1 MSDRSMKVY
10 IGKTALLAL
19 VRWIRLSKTRIDLAD
34 SVFVNRDFL
43 CKLLRN
49 LLSERTLE
57 FMSFWDKSSCVS
69 CLAFWEDTLNYLVQE
84 AGKPRLCS
92 LLHTFSD

>member
-1 MSDRSMKVY
+1 MIDKSMKVY
-10 IGKTALLAL
+10 VGKRSLLAL
-19 VRWIRLSKTRIDLAD
+19 VRWIRLSKTQIKLAD

-49 LLSERTLE
+49 MLSERTLE
-57 FMSFWDKSSCVS
+57 SMSFWNKSGCVS
-69 CLAFWEDTLNYLVQE
+69 CLAFWEDTLDYLIQG
-84 AGKPRLCS
+84 AGKPRMCS

>member
-1 MSDRSMKVY
+1 MSDQSMKVY
-10 IGKTALLAL
+10 VGKTALLAL

-34 SVFVNRDFL
+34 SVFVSRDFL

-57 FMSFWDKSSCVS
+57 SMSV
-69 CLAFWEDTLNYLVQE
+69 
-84 AGKPRLCS
+84 
-92 LLHTFSD
+92 